1 MRGLLIYEAPNHDV
15 VSRRI
20 RFVHFSENRACIV
33 HGVGEKYG
41 SRFKEVLDDGRIE
54 DEACFD
60 EVGMDL
66 VEVFGRSA
74 LL

>member
-15 VSRRI
+15 VRRRI
-20 RFVHFSENRACIV
+20 RFVHFSENRTSIV
-33 HGVGEKYG
+33 HCVGEKYG
-41 SRFKEVLDDGRIE
+41 SRFKEVFGDGRVE